1 MFNKKKKC
9 TAQTTGVVK
18 KVYLN
23 RAPGRRLNVEYLVN
37 GQTYTLAENVTS
49 RSEAIKFGP
58 FVVGQRKIEYISQ
71 GVGDIVSV
79 SYNPN
84 EPTQAFLTDNIG
96 WYA

>member
-1 MFNKKKKC
+1 MFLNKKKC

-23 RAPGRRLNVEYLVN
+23 RAPGRRLAVEYLVN
-37 GQTYTLAENVTS
+37 GQPYTLTENVS
-49 RSEAIKFGP
+49 SKSEAIKFGP
-58 FVVGQRKIEYISQ
+58 FIVGQRKIEYISQ
-71 GVGDIVSV
+71 GVGGIVSV

-84 EPTQAFLTDNIG
+84 EPTQAFLTENIG